1 MKLPLGNSGATYLWN
16 VTNTVQTVQY
26 SNSQCTQQQYWHECR
41 RFSWLHEGVYC
52 IAPQPFTRFVFYFL
66 FKPSWDLLLSSL
78 AWCSTHQ
85 LYTWDSPFLLQEA
98 VYITLSLEGSVNR
111 YQYCVCFVIGM
122 SLEPCSV
129 SVTVRIFRLVS
140 VSVRLFFISIGN
152 IGMNIRTRID
162 IS

>member
-1 MKLPLGNSGATYLWN
+1 MLSSFLCLLHFWPLRYGGATYLRN
-16 VTNTVQTVQY
+16 VTDTVQTVQY

-52 IAPQPFTRFVFYFL
+52 IAPRPFTRFVFYFL

-98 VYITLSLEGSVNR
+98 VYITLSLEGSVKPIPILCLFCHR
-111 YQYCVCFVIGM
+111 YESWAMFCISNSKNLQACV
-122 SLEPCSV
+122 S
-129 SVTVRIFRLVS
+129 
-140 VSVRLFFISIGN
+140 IS
-152 IGMNIRTRID
+152 
-162 IS
+162 